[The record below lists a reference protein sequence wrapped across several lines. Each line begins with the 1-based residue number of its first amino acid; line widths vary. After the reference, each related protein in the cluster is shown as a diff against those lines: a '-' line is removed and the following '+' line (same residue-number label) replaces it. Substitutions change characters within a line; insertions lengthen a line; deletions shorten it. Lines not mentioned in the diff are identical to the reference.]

1 MTIQEQDL
9 GLITRKVKQMAKQ
22 RLYRSNE
29 FELTLAEDKFYTN
42 NV

>member
-1 MTIQEQDL
+1 
-9 GLITRKVKQMAKQ
+9 MAKQ

-42 NV
+42 NVQKKEDKKNKNMNIQRF